1 MMQAIQIPHHH
12 GVDPSS
18 PNVVEHLVIR
28 RPSAGGGRPVVV
40 RILMGRPPAALADV
54 EAVLALAA
62 DRELVAV
69 SVDGLAEIHSCFHPS
84 TLGA

>member
-28 RPSAGGGRPVVV
+28 RPAGGGRPVVV
-40 RILMGRPPAALADV
+40 RILMGRPSAALADV